1 MRRALLS
8 AAVLLTLAAPE
19 VARGADPRHPDWPC
33 RQIKVPELSVAAVWA
48 GPAIDDV
55 GDAWKQD
62 AQISDLVARAAA
74 RRTPLEEAEKA
85 ITDFLSG
92 VAPPQREEK
101 AKLLF
106 AGLFATENAER
117 TEVMTG
123 IERFTRRREEF
134 AEKIRS
140 EVRQMHELQDA
151 PNPDQAKIN
160 EVGNTLNWDT
170 RIFQEQQKTINY
182 VCDVPTLIEQRL
194 FALAR
199 AIQQTLE

>member
-1 MRRALLS
+1 MKRVVLSALLLS
-8 AAVLLTLAAPE
+8 LAVPD
-19 VARGADPRHPDWPC
+19 VARGVDPRYPNWPC

-48 GPAIDDV
+48 GPPIDDV
-55 GDAWKQD
+55 GDAWKSD
-62 AQISDLVARAAA
+62 PQISDIVQRAAA

-85 ITDFLSG
+85 ITDFLAG
-92 VAPPQREEK
+92 VAPAQREEK

-106 AGLFATENAER
+106 AGLFDVESGER
-117 TEVMTG
+117 GAVMNG
-123 IERFTRRREEF
+123 IERFSKHQGEF

-151 PNPDQAKIN
+151 PDPDQAKIN
-160 EVGNTLNWDT
+160 ELGNILNWDT
-170 RIFQEQQKTINY
+170 RIYEERRKTINY

-199 AIQQTLE
+199 TIQQALE